1 MKRIHWEQFM
11 AFTVTEKV
19 IARNYS
25 TESEGKNAGIHK
37 LWHASCGATK
47 GRLRTVMFSLL
58 AFTCFAAN
66 ANAARMSDI
75 EFSALPG
82 DKTEIR
88 MTFDDRPPV
97 PAGYTIEQ
105 PARIALDLVGVRSGL
120 DSKYHSLG
128 TGNARSVT
136 VVEAGDRTRIIVSL
150 GELVAYSTRIE
161 GNSLYVLVGKQNSV
175 SFVADSDNS
184 ISNEIDQPMDSAY
197 DSGGAARIEEIDFRR
212 GELGEG
218 RVIVRLSDPSID
230 VDISYDGGKIRVEF
244 EDTLIPEQLQRRLDV
259 TDFATPVLSID
270 SLPEGGNTVLLV
282 EPTGDYD
289 YLAYQA
295 DEIFSL
301 EVKPLTREELETN
314 RDKTFRYRGEKLSLN
329 FQDVE
334 IRAVLQ
340 LIADFTDLNLVASDT
355 VAGRITLRLKNVPW
369 DQALDIIMKTK
380 GLDKREIGN
389 VLMVGPAAELQARE
403 KQELESRQQI
413 SELAPL
419 RTEFIEIRYA
429 SASEIF
435 ALFQGAATGQGEEG
449 STGGNNGVISKRGS
463 VIVDERTNSIILT
476 ETAGKIAEFRAVLD
490 KLDVPV
496 RQVLIEARIVSASSN
511 VTESLGVRW
520 GGLGTGSYRN
530 GDYSTF
536 AGGSLDTVNEIRT
549 PSDDGTIGFTS
560 PDHLVV
566 DLGAQGSNA
575 TSFAIGVVSGSYL
588 LDLEISALENLGEAE
603 VIGRPKVITAD
614 KQEASISSGQEIPYE
629 SATGGEGLGG
639 ASGTTTSFKEVEL
652 KLTVRPQITPDDR
665 IIMKLD
671 VKQDTVGAV
680 TAGGLS
686 IDTNNIVTQVLVNN
700 GETIVLG
707 GVYNTNTTRSIS
719 KTPFLG
725 DIPYLGRLFK
735 RNIDQTQK
743 SELLIFIT
751 PRIIEDSL
759 RSR

>member
-1 MKRIHWEQFM
+1 M
-11 AFTVTEKV
+11 AFTVNQKV
-19 IARNYS
+19 IAKKYRK
-25 TESEGKNAGIHK
+25 ESVGAHAKFIKTLGTSLFFLVGFVMNA
-37 LWHASCGATK
+37 T
-47 GRLRTVMFSLL
+47 
-58 AFTCFAAN
+58 
-66 ANAARMSDI
+66 AARMSDI

-88 MTFDDRPPV
+88 MMFDGRPPA
-97 PAGYTIEQ
+97 PTGYTIEQ
-105 PARIALDLVGVRSGL
+105 PARIVLDLDNVTSGL
-120 DSKYHSLG
+120 ASKYHSLG
-128 TGNARSVT
+128 TGNALSVT
-136 VVEAGDRTRIIVSL
+136 VIEAGDRTRVIVAL
-150 GELVAYSTRIE
+150 GKLVTYSTRIE
-161 GNSLYVLVGKQNSV
+161 GRSLYVLVGKQSSD
-175 SFVADSDNS
+175 SFDTES
-184 ISNEIDQPMDSAY
+184 SNGLVNDLEQPV
-197 DSGGAARIEEIDFRR
+197 DSGYGPGGTSRVEDVDFRR
-212 GELGEG
+212 GERGEG
-218 RVIVRLSDPSID
+218 RVIVQLSDPSVD

-244 EDTLIPEQLQRRLDV
+244 KETLIPEQLQRRLDV

-270 SLPEGGNTVLLV
+270 SLPEAQNTVLLV

-289 YLAYQA
+289 YLAYQT
-295 DEIFSL
+295 DDTFTL
-301 EVKPLTREELETN
+301 EVKPVTGAELEST
-314 RDKTFRYRGEKLSLN
+314 RDQAFRYRGEKLSLN

-334 IRAVLQ
+334 MRAVLQ
-340 LIADFTDLNLVASDT
+340 LIADFTDFNLVASDT

-413 SELAPL
+413 SKLAPL

-435 ALFQGAATGQGEEG
+435 ALFQGAANRSQEDG
-449 STGGNNGVISKRGS
+449 SSARSKGVISNRGN

-476 ETAGKIAEFRAVLD
+476 ETAEKIAEFRAVLD

-511 VTESLGVRW
+511 VSESIGVRW
-520 GGLGTGSYRN
+520 GGIGTGSYDN
-530 GDYSTF
+530 GEYSTF
-536 AGGSLDTVNEIRT
+536 AGGSLETVNEIRM
-549 PSDDGTIGFTS
+549 PSEDGSLAFTS

-566 DLGAQGSNA
+566 DLGAQGQGAS
-575 TSFAIGVVSGSYL
+575 SFAIGVVSGSYL
-588 LDLEISALENLGEAE
+588 LDLEISALESLGEAE

-652 KLTVRPQITPDDR
+652 KLTVKPQITPDDR

-707 GVYNTNTTRSIS
+707 GVYNTNTTRSIT
-719 KTPFLG
+719 KTPLLG
-725 DIPYLGRLFK
+725 DIPYVGRLFK
-735 RNIDQTQK
+735 RNVDQVQK

-759 RSR
+759 RSG

>member
-1 MKRIHWEQFM
+1 M
-11 AFTVTEKV
+11 AFTVNHKV
-19 IARNYS
+19 IAEKYRK
-25 TESEGKNAGIHK
+25 ESVGAHAKFIKTLGLSLFFLVGFVMNA
-37 LWHASCGATK
+37 T
-47 GRLRTVMFSLL
+47 
-58 AFTCFAAN
+58 
-66 ANAARMSDI
+66 AARMSDI

-88 MTFDDRPPV
+88 MMFDGRPPA
-97 PAGYTIEQ
+97 PTGYTIEQ
-105 PARIALDLVGVRSGL
+105 PARIALDLDNVTSGL
-120 DSKYHSLG
+120 ASKYHSLG

-136 VVEAGDRTRIIVSL
+136 VIEAGDRTRVIVAL

-161 GNSLYVLVGKQNSV
+161 GRSLYVLVGKQ
-175 SFVADSDNS
+175 
-184 ISNEIDQPMDSAY
+184 
-197 DSGGAARIEEIDFRR
+197 DSGSFDAESSNGLVNDLEQPVDSGYAHGGTSRVEDVDFRR
-212 GELGEG
+212 GERGEG
-218 RVIVRLSDPSID
+218 RVIVQLSDPSVD

-244 EDTLIPEQLQRRLDV
+244 KETLIPEQLQRRLDV

-270 SLPEGGNTVLLV
+270 SLPEAQNTVLLV

-289 YLAYQA
+289 YLAYQT
-295 DEIFSL
+295 DDMFTL
-301 EVKPLTREELETN
+301 EVKPVTGAELEST
-314 RDKTFRYRGEKLSLN
+314 RDQAFRYRGEKLSLN

-334 IRAVLQ
+334 MRAVLQ
-340 LIADFTDLNLVASDT
+340 LIADFTDFNLVASDT

-413 SELAPL
+413 SELSPL

-435 ALFQGAATGQGEEG
+435 ALFQGAANRSQEDG
-449 STGGNNGVISKRGS
+449 SSARSKGVISNRGS

-476 ETAGKIAEFRAVLD
+476 ETADKIAEFRAVLD

-511 VTESLGVRW
+511 VSESIGVRW
-520 GGLGTGSYRN
+520 GGIGTGSYDN
-530 GDYSTF
+530 GEYSTF
-536 AGGSLDTVNEIRT
+536 AGGSLETVNEIRM
-549 PSDDGTIGFTS
+549 PSEDGSLAFTS

-566 DLGAQGSNA
+566 DLGAQGQGAS
-575 TSFAIGVVSGSYL
+575 SFAIGVVSGSYL
-588 LDLEISALENLGEAE
+588 LDLEISALESLGEAE

-652 KLTVRPQITPDDR
+652 KLTVKPQITPDDR

-707 GVYNTNTTRSIS
+707 GVYNTNMTRSIT
-719 KTPFLG
+719 KTPLLG
-725 DIPYLGRLFK
+725 DIPYVGRLFK
-735 RNIDQTQK
+735 RNVDQVQK